1 VLPGSDVLLRIISGR
16 LRGRTIRAPGGRGTR
31 PTASR
36 VREAIFDVLAHSPTH
51 ARTCSGARV
60 LDLFAGSGAMG
71 IEALSR
77 GADHAHFVER
87 DRRAVTELRENLEAL
102 GLTAS
107 ATVLPVAADQA
118 IRRLEAE
125 RSTFELVFLDPPYA
139 AVRETE
145 ALLRGLVGSTLLA
158 RPSLVVLEHAADVAL
173 PPIEGLG
180 PSLDRRWG
188 DTEAVFYRHD

>member
-1 VLPGSDVLLRIISGR
+1 MRIISGR
-16 LRGRTIRAPGGRGTR
+16 LRGRTIRAPGGLGTR

-36 VREAIFDVLAHSPTH
+36 VREAIFDVLAHSPSH
-51 ARTCSGARV
+51 SRTCSGARV

-77 GADHAHFVER
+77 GAVHAHFVER
-87 DRRAVTELRENLEAL
+87 DRRAIAELRQNLDTL
-102 GLTAS
+102 GLSAS
-107 ATVLPVAADQA
+107 ATVLAVTADQA
-118 IRRLEAE
+118 IRRLQEEEA
-125 RSTFELVFLDPPYA
+125 STFELVFLDPPYA

-145 ALLRGLVGSTLLA
+145 ALLRSLGDSTLLA
-158 RPSLVVLEHAADVAL
+158 RPSLVVLEHATGVAL